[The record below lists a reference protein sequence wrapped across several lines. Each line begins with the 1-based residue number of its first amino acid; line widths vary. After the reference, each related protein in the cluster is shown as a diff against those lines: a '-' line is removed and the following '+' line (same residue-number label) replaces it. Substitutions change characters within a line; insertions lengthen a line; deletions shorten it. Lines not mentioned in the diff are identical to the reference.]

1 MENILDVGLVTHRK
15 NSKKND
21 YLLKKILFFSIL
33 LWVSFYIVSDSFG
46 PGLVFEWKHIR
57 PFRPFI
63 PLDFQLFY

>member
-15 NSKKND
+15 NSKKR
-21 YLLKKILFFSIL
+21 LSPKKILFFSIL